1 MPNNVWMKW
10 RTATLSLIVLRGHLG
25 MVAKRSDAVRLL
37 SSTLHYSQREAR
49 YILRFLKEAG
59 LIDDDGFTVQVTVKG
74 EATVAR
80 LLGRL

>member
-1 MPNNVWMKW
+1 MPNNAWMKW
-10 RTATLSLIVLRGHLG
+10 RTAMLSLIVLRGHLG

-37 SSTLHYSQREAR
+37 SSTLHYSQRQAR
-49 YILRFLKEAG
+49 NVLRLLREAG

-74 EATVAR
+74 EEAVAR